1 MSSEL
6 RVRDSFRLWL
16 SEELRIL
23 SFQCLKHFKQ
33 LIFSSEDNLFR
44 YVYQQVEKGYKVR

>member
-23 SFQCLKHFKQ
+23 SESETQPFHIEENSKTKEEVRLKY
-33 LIFSSEDNLFR
+33 R
-44 YVYQQVEKGYKVR
+44 